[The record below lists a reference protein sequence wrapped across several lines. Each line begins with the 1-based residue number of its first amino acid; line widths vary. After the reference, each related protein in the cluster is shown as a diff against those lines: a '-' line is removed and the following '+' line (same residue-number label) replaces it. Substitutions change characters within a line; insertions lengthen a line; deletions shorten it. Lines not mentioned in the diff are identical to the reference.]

1 VWVSLGTAALAAPVL
16 VLMEPGVASLA
27 AVIAAGAAGG
37 ALGALLGARST
48 VADLLRIATSRVR

>member
-1 VWVSLGTAALAAPVL
+1 
-16 VLMEPGVASLA
+16 MEPGIASLA

-48 VADLLRIATSRVR
+48 VADLLQIVTSRAR